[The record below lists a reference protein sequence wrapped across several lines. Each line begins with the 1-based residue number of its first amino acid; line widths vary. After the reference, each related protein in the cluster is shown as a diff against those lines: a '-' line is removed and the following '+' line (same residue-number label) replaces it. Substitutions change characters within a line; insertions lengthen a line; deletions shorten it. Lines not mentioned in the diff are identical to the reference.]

1 MTVKRRVRNAKGAHI
16 AEFAAVLMFG
26 LPLLTLLVYVTLEIA
41 RFYTIKSAMEV
52 GARNAARALVVK
64 YNVSNTKATDVTFL
78 TMPRYIAN
86 QNQFEVTWDSQTVPR
101 YVTVSCKYPSDGSY
115 GLQPFP
121 AGPLRYLSNNDS
133 FDLGNFTVR
142 GSFTMPVQ

>member
-1 MTVKRRVRNAKGAHI
+1 MKRRRRNAKGAHI

-26 LPLLTLLVYVTLEIA
+26 LPLLTLLVFVSLEIA
-41 RFYTIKSAMEV
+41 HFYTIKSAMEV

-64 YNVSNTKATDVTFL
+64 YNVTNTKVTTVDFL

-86 QNQFEVTWDSQTVPR
+86 PNQFDVTWDTATVPR
-101 YVTVSCKYPSDGSY
+101 FVTVSCKYPSDGSY

-121 AGPLRYLSNNDS
+121 AGPLRYLNSKS
-133 FDLGNFTVR
+133 VFDLSNFTVR
-142 GSFTMPVQ
+142 GRFTMPVQ